1 MAEEPKEDA
10 EARGFTWDV
19 VWLRVWELGSSGVE
33 ASALCVFVAAALSC
47 STPNIRKSRLLL
59 PMLANT
65 PKALC

>member
-33 ASALCVFVAAALSC
+33 ASALCVFVAAALDY
-47 STPNIRKSRLLL
+47 KL
-59 PMLANT
+59 
-65 PKALC
+65 